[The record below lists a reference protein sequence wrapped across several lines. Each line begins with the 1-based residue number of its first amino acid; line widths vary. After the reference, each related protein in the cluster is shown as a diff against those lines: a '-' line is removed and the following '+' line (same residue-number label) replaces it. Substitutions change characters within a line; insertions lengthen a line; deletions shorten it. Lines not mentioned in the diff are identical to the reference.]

1 MTGYVEKPTLNYEVS
16 MGIYAYDARVLEHV
30 PKGGSTS
37 RPCPG
42 ASGPGRACDLP
53 LRRGVVR
60 HRDARRA
67 RAGHGG
73 DGQRSFGVD
82 ALNAG
87 EPKPHLVQV
96 LDYDR
101 AQGGSF
107 IPLIRGVLSDA
118 IGRGWGVSVLLFE
131 SARGCSWV
139 AELSRLGCEV
149 KFASEELR
157 SSDRALSQWIERSIP
172 ADGKVILHTHFT
184 GFDVAGALVKRRRR
198 ETILLWH
205 IHGVPPSDLRWRLRM
220 WLKFGVLGRLVDAFL
235 CPADNI
241 VDAVRSHGA
250 PRPRVHFVP
259 SAIDVERF
267 PIATQEERL
276 EARRELGLP
285 LDGVHLLHFG
295 WHWYL
300 KAGDIF
306 LEALKLVLA
315 SEDEVV
321 AIERGGGEEYV
332 EYARKLGIEDKVV
345 VTEAVDDVELLHSA
359 ADVLVC

>member
-1 MTGYVEKPTLNYEVS
+1 
-16 MGIYAYDARVLEHV
+16 
-30 PKGGSTS
+30 
-37 RPCPG
+37 
-42 ASGPGRACDLP
+42 
-53 LRRGVVR
+53 
-60 HRDARRA
+60 
-67 RAGHGG
+67 
-73 DGQRSFGVD
+73 
-82 ALNAG
+82 
-87 EPKPHLVQV
+87 
-96 LDYDR
+96 
-101 AQGGSF
+101 
-107 IPLIRGVLSDA
+107 
-118 IGRGWGVSVLLFE
+118 
-131 SARGCSWV
+131 
-139 AELSRLGCEV
+139 V

-157 SSDRALSQWIERSIP
+157 SSDRALSQWVERSIP
-172 ADGKVILHTHFT
+172 AEGKVILHTHFT

-198 ETILLWH
+198 ETTLLWH
-205 IHGVPPSDLRWRLRM
+205 IHGVPPSDLRWRVRM
-220 WLKFGVLGRLVDAFL
+220 RLKFGILGRLVDAFL

-300 KAGDIF
+300 KGGDIF
-306 LEALKLVLA
+306 LEALKIVLA

-321 AIERGGGEEYV
+321 AIERGGGDEYV

-359 ADVLVC
+359 ADVLVCSSREEGMAYALLESICSGTPVVATEIPGHAFVGREIRACEITGHAPAEIAAGISRVIARSPEEAAEVAQEGHHWMADNLSIPQVAASMVDRYDELVSASP